1 LPRGVI
7 NTSSRGSTPTGQVQ
21 GLFLDTVMETVT
33 ATLGH
38 LRDALGLTLESP
50 STPLSFPKEPLNEIA
65 RGQLRELGET
75 P

>member
-1 LPRGVI
+1 
-7 NTSSRGSTPTGQVQ
+7 
-21 GLFLDTVMETVT
+21 METVT